1 MEKFPIIKIVI
12 VFCLGITLQ
21 EICNFNFTLIL
32 TAIIFSAIILLI
44 FIIFPKILNQ
54 LLNVFLILVISIILG
69 IFSLYI
75 QKLTIAKYPFE
86 SPKITNAE
94 IVAVIDDIEL
104 IKKKKLTFELSIS
117 EFNNQKISN
126 QKFLCNFWKDTLK
139 NVEKIYDEIKIGNK
153 IKFIG
158 TVSKAKNQ
166 RNPGEFNYEEYLNN
180 IGISGVIS
188 CYNYDDFEIIDDR
201 KYFATNLI
209 YEVRKLIDSRIK
221 ELYSEEYSYFL
232 KGILLADRSD
242 IDTETKTAFTN
253 TGVIHVL
260 AVSGLHVG
268 FIAIIIFLLSGR
280 INIKFKYYFSIIGII
295 LFLILTGGLPSVFRA
310 SIMAILFFISKLSG
324 RSTNGFNSIAIAA
337 FIILVLNPSELFNPG
352 FLLSFSAVL
361 SILIIY
367 PFFSKKLKTFRINK
381 IVKNIL
387 LFFSVSMA
395 AQIGTLPFTIY
406 YFNKLSIISLFANLI
421 VIPMIGIIVAVAVLS
436 LLLSIIS
443 ISFASIFSVAN
454 SFLISLIFYFIKLLS
469 NLDFSYIN
477 IFNFSIYDG
486 IIFYIS
492 IILIFITFKKLTKL
506 KKYISVTS
514 VIIVA
519 IIISKFD
526 NKNILSEYELT
537 IFTIDVG
544 QGDSFLI
551 KFPNEK
557 IALIDA
563 GNSTE
568 FFDCGEFIIYPLLKR
583 LGINKIDFAFI
594 SHLDSDHFGGSIF
607 LIQNNLIENLYRPKT
622 NKNIK
627 DELYQKFL
635 DKNNVNTFFY
645 SDTTFNIGEVKISF
659 LNDTTKLNT
668 LNFSSNDNS
677 GIVKIEHGENSF
689 LFVGDAEL
697 GMEDFL
703 IDNYSTKLKSDV
715 LKIGH
720 HGSKHSSSD
729 EFLEI
734 VNPKIGIISA
744 GIMNKFNHPA
754 KEVLAKLNE
763 KKIQILRTDLS
774 GAIILSSNGK
784 EINNIDWRN
793 F

>member
-12 VFCLGITLQ
+12 AFCLGITLQ
-21 EICNFNFTLIL
+21 EIFNFNFIVIL
-32 TAIIFSAIILLI
+32 STIIFISILHITFIIFSNNKNQTWNVFIIL
-44 FIIFPKILNQ
+44 
-54 LLNVFLILVISIILG
+54 FLSICLG
-69 IFSLYI
+69 IFSLYT
-75 QKLTIAKYPFE
+75 QNLTIATYPFE
-86 SPKITNAE
+86 TPKITNAE
-94 IVAVIDDIEL
+94 IVGVIDDIEL
-104 IKKKKLTFELSIS
+104 IKKKKLTFELSLS
-117 EFNNQKISN
+117 EINNQKISN
-126 QKFLCNFWKDTLK
+126 QIFFCNFWKDTLT
-139 NVEKIYDEIKIGNK
+139 NVEKIYNNIKIGNK

-158 TVSKAKNQ
+158 TIVQAKNQ

-188 CYNYDDFEIIDDR
+188 CYEYDDFKIVDER
-201 KYFATNLI
+201 KFVLNNLI
-209 YEVRKLIDSRIK
+209 FEVRKLIDNRIK
-221 ELYSEEYSYFL
+221 ELYSEKYSYFL

-242 IDTETKTAFTN
+242 IDTGTKTAFTN

-268 FIAIIIFLLSGR
+268 FIAVIIFLLSGR
-280 INIKFKYYFSIIGII
+280 INIKYKYYTSIVGII
-295 LFLILTGGLPSVFRA
+295 IFLILTGSLPSVFRA

-361 SILIIY
+361 SILIIF
-367 PFFSKKLKTFRINK
+367 PIFSEKLKTFSINK

-406 YFNKLSIISLFANLI
+406 YFNKISIISLFANMI

-436 LLLSIIS
+436 ILVSIIS
-443 ISFASIFSVAN
+443 ISFASIFAVAN
-454 SFLISLIFYFIKLLS
+454 TFLISLIFYFIKVLS
-469 NLDFSYIN
+469 NLDFSFIN

-486 IIFYIS
+486 AVFYIS
-492 IILIFITFKKLTKL
+492 LVLIIYSTKTINGFKLILTL
-506 KKYISVTS
+506 T
-514 VIIVA
+514 IIVFSTFLLFK
-519 IIISKFD
+519 ID
-526 NKNILSEYELT
+526 NKSLLPENELT

-544 QGDSFLI
+544 QGDSFLV
-551 KFPNEK
+551 KFPNNK

-568 FFDCGEFIIYPLLKR
+568 FFDCGEFIIYPLLQR
-583 LGINKIDFAFI
+583 LEIEKIDYAFI

-607 LIQNNLIENLYRPKT
+607 LIQNNLIENLFKPK
-622 NKNIK
+622 KEESIK
-627 DELYQKFL
+627 DKIFEKFL
-635 DKNNVNTFFY
+635 DSNNVQYFFY
-645 SDTTFNIGEVKISF
+645 SDTTFKIGETSVTF
-659 LNDTTKLNT
+659 FNDTTKLNSM
-668 LNFSSNDNS
+668 NFSSNDNS
-677 GIVKIEHGENSF
+677 GIVKIDYGKNSF

-697 GMEDFL
+697 EMEKFL
-703 IDNYSTKLKSDV
+703 VENYSDKLKSDV

-720 HGSKHSSSD
+720 HGSKHSSND

-744 GIMNKFNHPA
+744 GIMNKFKHPT
-754 KEVLAKLNE
+754 KEVLNKLSE
-763 KKIQILRTDLS
+763 RKIQILRTDKV

-784 EINNIDWRN
+784 EIKNIDWRN